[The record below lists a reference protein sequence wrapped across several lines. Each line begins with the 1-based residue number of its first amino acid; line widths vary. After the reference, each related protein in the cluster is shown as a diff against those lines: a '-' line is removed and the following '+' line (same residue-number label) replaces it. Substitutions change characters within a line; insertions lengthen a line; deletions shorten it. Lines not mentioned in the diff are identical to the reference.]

1 MRVVFMGTPDFSV
14 GTLRELAKAG
24 HEIAGVIS
32 QPDKPKG
39 RGKNLQPT
47 PVKEAAME
55 LGLPVYQPKKVRDPE
70 FIQVMKELNPDVI
83 VVVAFGQIIPKEIL
97 HMPKYGCIN
106 VHASLLPAY
115 RGAAPIQW
123 AVINGDKE
131 SGVTIMRM
139 DEGVDTG
146 DMINK
151 VIVPLN
157 EKETGGSLFDRLSE
171 SGAKLLV
178 ETLPML
184 EDGSAVFEKQPEE
197 STTPYAAMI
206 SKKMG
211 ELDWAKS
218 ATELERLIRGLNPW
232 PSAFSHLNG
241 KTLKIWEAS
250 VEEENGEKKAPGTV
264 LQADAKGFRIQTGE
278 GILKIDTLQ
287 MEGKTNGCAGIFTW
301 LYGGRRD
308 DTSLLVY
315 RFRNKCAI
323 DLAADP
329 IAQFSKI
336 QRSHCCVCVFRTVYR
351 YQCYTGESVE
361 IDANRNNRRK
371 KTWQMEQN
379 FGESPWRY
387 YWKLHRKKNT
397 AIWQSEML

>member
-1 MRVVFMGTPDFSV
+1 MGTPDFSV
-14 GTLRELAKAG
+14 GTLKELAKAG
-24 HEIAGVIS
+24 HEIVGVIS

-70 FIQVMKELNPDVI
+70 FIQVVRDLDPDVI

-97 HMPKYGCIN
+97 EMPKYGCIN

-139 DEGVDTG
+139 DEGLDTG

-151 VIVPLN
+151 VIVTLD

-171 SGAKLLV
+171 AGAKLLV
-178 ETLPML
+178 ETLPKL

-211 ELDWAKS
+211 EYGLEKISSGTGTPDPRTESVAKCIFPS
-218 ATELERLIRGLNPW
+218 ERKN
-232 PSAFSHLNG
+232 
-241 KTLKIWEAS
+241 
-250 VEEENGEKKAPGTV
+250 VENMGS
-264 LQADAKGFRIQTGE
+264 F
-278 GILKIDTLQ
+278 
-287 MEGKTNGCAGIFTW
+287 
-301 LYGGRRD
+301 GGRRK
-308 DTSLLVY
+308 
-315 RFRNKCAI
+315 R
-323 DLAADP
+323 
-329 IAQFSKI
+329 
-336 QRSHCCVCVFRTVYR
+336 
-351 YQCYTGESVE
+351 
-361 IDANRNNRRK
+361 
-371 KTWQMEQN
+371 
-379 FGESPWRY
+379 
-387 YWKLHRKKNT
+387 
-397 AIWQSEML
+397 

>member
-1 MRVVFMGTPDFSV
+1 MATLKDVAEASGLTV
-14 GTLRELAKAG
+14 GTVSRVLNNRGYISPKTREK
-24 HEIAGVIS
+24 
-32 QPDKPKG
+32 
-39 RGKNLQPT
+39 
-47 PVKEAAME
+47 
-55 LGLPVYQPKKVRDPE
+55 VY
-70 FIQVMKELNPDVI
+70 QVMKELNPDVI

-206 SKKMG
+206 SKKPYSLCRYDHQTDG
-211 ELDWAKS
+211 IDQFREIS
-218 ATELERLIRGLNPW
+218 RGT
-232 PSAFSHLNG
+232 G
-241 KTLKIWEAS
+241 KTGARFKS
-250 VEEENGEKKAPGTV
+250 VAKCIFPSERKNFENMGS
-264 LQADAKGFRIQTGE
+264 I
-278 GILKIDTLQ
+278 
-287 MEGKTNGCAGIFTW
+287 C
-301 LYGGRRD
+301 GRRK
-308 DTSLLVY
+308 
-315 RFRNKCAI
+315 R
-323 DLAADP
+323 
-329 IAQFSKI
+329 
-336 QRSHCCVCVFRTVYR
+336 
-351 YQCYTGESVE
+351 
-361 IDANRNNRRK
+361 
-371 KTWQMEQN
+371 
-379 FGESPWRY
+379 
-387 YWKLHRKKNT
+387 
-397 AIWQSEML
+397 

>member
-1 MRVVFMGTPDFSV
+1 M
-14 GTLRELAKAG
+14 
-24 HEIAGVIS
+24 IS

-70 FIQVMKELNPDVI
+70 FIQVMKKLNPDVI

-287 MEGKTNGCAGIFTW
+287 LEGKK
-301 LYGGRRD
+301 RMD
-308 DTSLLVY
+308 
-315 RFRNKCAI
+315 
-323 DLAADP
+323 
-329 IAQFSKI
+329 AQAFL
-336 QRSHCCVCVFRTVYR
+336 RGYTVEEGMILP
-351 YQCYTGESVE
+351 C
-361 IDANRNNRRK
+361 
-371 KTWQMEQN
+371 
-379 FGESPWRY
+379 
-387 YWKLHRKKNT
+387 
-397 AIWQSEML
+397 

>member
-1 MRVVFMGTPDFSV
+1 
-14 GTLRELAKAG
+14 
-24 HEIAGVIS
+24 
-32 QPDKPKG
+32 
-39 RGKNLQPT
+39 
-47 PVKEAAME
+47 
-55 LGLPVYQPKKVRDPE
+55 
-70 FIQVMKELNPDVI
+70 
-83 VVVAFGQIIPKEIL
+83 
-97 HMPKYGCIN
+97 MPKYGCIN

-157 EKETGGSLFDRLSE
+157 EKETGGSLFDRPSE

-287 MEGKTNGCAGIFTW
+287 MEGKK
-301 LYGGRRD
+301 RMD
-308 DTSLLVY
+308 
-315 RFRNKCAI
+315 
-323 DLAADP
+323 
-329 IAQFSKI
+329 AQAFL
-336 QRSHCCVCVFRTVYR
+336 RGYTVEEGMILP
-351 YQCYTGESVE
+351 C
-361 IDANRNNRRK
+361 
-371 KTWQMEQN
+371 
-379 FGESPWRY
+379 
-387 YWKLHRKKNT
+387 
-397 AIWQSEML
+397 

>member
-55 LGLPVYQPKKVRDPE
+55 LGLPVYQPQKVRDPE

-171 SGAKLLV
+171 SAFFAASTV
-178 ETLPML
+178 F
-184 EDGSAVFEKQPEE
+184 AVAPTILSGPSNFLATATGRSEE
-197 STTPYAAMI
+197 PTWTPAASQAIATSTRSSMI
-206 SKKMG
+206 S
-211 ELDWAKS
+211 
-218 ATELERLIRGLNPW
+218 
-232 PSAFSHLNG
+232 
-241 KTLKIWEAS
+241 
-250 VEEENGEKKAPGTV
+250 
-264 LQADAKGFRIQTGE
+264 
-278 GILKIDTLQ
+278 GI
-287 MEGKTNGCAGIFTW
+287 
-301 LYGGRRD
+301 
-308 DTSLLVY
+308 
-315 RFRNKCAI
+315 
-323 DLAADP
+323 
-329 IAQFSKI
+329 
-336 QRSHCCVCVFRTVYR
+336 
-351 YQCYTGESVE
+351 
-361 IDANRNNRRK
+361 
-371 KTWQMEQN
+371 
-379 FGESPWRY
+379 
-387 YWKLHRKKNT
+387 
-397 AIWQSEML
+397 